1 MKRGWLS
8 FYFLS
13 KAPRPVRI
21 PTHKL
26 WVFEKINIL
35 YFLNFLLWNHTHS
48 RRHIKRKR
56 IVWRI
61 TANTRIAITAV
72 KIRTGLI
79 PGGPLHPAVLPA
91 LGPPRDGAP
100 RGRTRR
106 SLPFPVYSLVAS
118 ARPQMLCFR
127 SLTSEPPVNGIR
139 LPFLHFPPLVLS
151 NVLSE
156 RARAPRDAGSA
167 FLCCA
172 PCLGKSRG
180 SRLGDRWWGLALF
193 PVLGRNI
200 SFVIISALMDG
211 SLRSISLNS

>member
-72 KIRTGLI
+72 KIRTGII

-91 LGPPRDGAP
+91 LGPPRAGAP

-106 SLPFPVYSLVAS
+106 SLPFPVYSLVATRAS
-118 ARPQMLCFR
+118 LDAVFPFAYFRASRKRNPAPVPPLPPPFPQQRAFWTSPRSPGRRLCVSVPR
-127 SLTSEPPVNGIR
+127 SLSG
-139 LPFLHFPPLVLS
+139 
-151 NVLSE
+151 
-156 RARAPRDAGSA
+156 
-167 FLCCA
+167 
-172 PCLGKSRG
+172 
-180 SRLGDRWWGLALF
+180 
-193 PVLGRNI
+193 
-200 SFVIISALMDG
+200 
-211 SLRSISLNS
+211 